1 MTEADVQ
8 DPFEAWLGS
17 YGHRPHD
24 LMHTF
29 TRIDMRCAFNAG
41 MISAAEAIGAK
52 LNERIGQAAEIGT
65 GPGATSHAPGPEVE
79 LSNTEG

>member
-29 TRIDMRCAFNAG
+29 TRVDMREAFAAG
-41 MISAAEAIGAK
+41 T
-52 LNERIGQAAEIGT
+52 RQAAELIGGT
-65 GPGATSHAPGPEVE
+65 EWAAALAAEIKPGPGASSLTPGPAVE

>member
-1 MTEADVQ
+1 MTENDIA

-29 TRIDMRCAFNAG
+29 TRVDMREAFAAG
-41 MISAAEAIGAK
+41 T
-52 LNERIGQAAEIGT
+52 RQAAELIGGTEWAAALAAGIGT
-65 GPGATSHAPGPEVE
+65 GPCATSHAQGPGETLQP
-79 LSNTEG
+79 GG